1 MKKVKVG
8 DDSKMSFWN
17 DCWLLNKPLC
27 QQFQA
32 LHFHS
37 LHKLASVAQTSLC
50 CTDSSNGAKRILGAC
65 LSSAADQQLVQ
76 LETLLATQTPTD
88 Q

>member
-37 LHKLASVAQTSLC
+37 LHKLASVALIAQMGLRESLVHASLRLQTSNWY
-50 CTDSSNGAKRILGAC
+50 S
-65 LSSAADQQLVQ
+65 
-76 LETLLATQTPTD
+76 
-88 Q
+88 